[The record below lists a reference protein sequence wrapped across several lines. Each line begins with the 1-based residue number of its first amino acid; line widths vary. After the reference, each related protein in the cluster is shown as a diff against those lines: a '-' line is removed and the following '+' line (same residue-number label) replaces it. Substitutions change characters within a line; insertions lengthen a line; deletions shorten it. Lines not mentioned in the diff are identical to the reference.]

1 MQKLLIIG
9 GVAAGATAAARARR
23 LDAKAEITVLEAG
36 PDVSFANC
44 GLPYYIGGDIDSRS
58 KLILQSPESFKS
70 QYNVTVITETEA
82 LSIDRNGKKVRALHK
97 PSGEERE
104 YSYDS
109 LILAQ
114 GGKPLVPPLKGVGLD
129 HVFSLWTLQDMD
141 GIDDFIR
148 TRNPENAVVV
158 GGGFIGLEMVE
169 ALRKRGLQVSVV
181 ERLPHVMPVMEGEIA
196 GFLQEE
202 LLSYGVGV
210 YTSRS
215 VEEISF
221 SQVLLD
227 DGTRLRADM
236 VLMSVGVRPT
246 LKLATEAGLELGDA
260 GGLLVDQYLRTSD
273 PGIFA
278 AGDMVE
284 IEHRINGAK
293 VRIPLAGPANRQ
305 GRIAANNALGVP
317 KSYSGSQGTSIVRV
331 FEAVAGS
338 TGLNL
343 NQARQAGFR
352 AEAVTVHKEHHTS
365 YYPGSQQVTVLVI
378 YDRETGRILGGQ
390 TAGYAG
396 ADRRL
401 DVLAT
406 AAAAGMRV
414 HELAELDLAYS
425 PPLGSANDAINM
437 AAFAAENR
445 ISGYSPALTAAELD
459 QFVQRHKPAFIDVRD
474 YFAFERS
481 HVNGAD
487 HVPLTHLAQRIGSII
502 KDRPVIVYDDTG
514 KKAHQALRQLVQA
527 GFDEVYNL
535 SGGYTSLERHARAL
549 GFSHLHVPLLQPEEK
564 SLEGNGEEE
573 DELAVQE
580 SAGTLSGHGT
590 LVIDV
595 RTPEEFSFG
604 AYPDSVNIPLDA
616 LGYRAEEITDK
627 NREIIVYCASGAR
640 SAYAS
645 RMLRQM
651 GFSDVKNGGG
661 LMDMMENLA

>member
-23 LDAKAEITVLEAG
+23 LDARAEITVLEAG

-70 QYNVTVITETEA
+70 QYKVSVITETEA
-82 LSIDRNGKKVRALHK
+82 LSIDRSEKTLTALHK
-97 PSGEERE
+97 PSGETRV
-104 YSYDS
+104 YPYDS

-114 GGKPLVPPLKGVGLD
+114 GGKPLVPPLKGVQLN

-141 GIDDFIR
+141 GIDEFIR

-169 ALRKRGLQVSVV
+169 ALRKRGMKVSVV
-181 ERLPHVMPVMEGEIA
+181 ERMPHVMPLMEGEIA

-202 LLSYGVGV
+202 LLSFGVQV
-210 YTSRS
+210 YTSRG
-215 VEEISF
+215 VEEIS
-221 SQVLLD
+221 SNQVRLD
-227 DGTRLRADM
+227 DGTSLDADL

-246 LKLATEAGLELGDA
+246 LKLATDAGLELGEA
-260 GGLLVDQYLRTSD
+260 GGLLVDEHLRTSD
-273 PGIFA
+273 PSIFA

-284 IEHRINGAK
+284 ITHRINGAK

-305 GRIAANNALGVP
+305 GRIAATNALGIP
-317 KSYSGSQGTSIVRV
+317 KSYSGSQGTSIVRI

-352 AEAVTVHKEHHTS
+352 AEAVSIHKEHHTS
-365 YYPGSQQVTVLVI
+365 YYPGARQVTVLVI
-378 YDRETGRILGGQ
+378 YDRETGRILGAQ

-414 HELAELDLAYS
+414 QDLADLDLAYS
-425 PPLGSANDAINM
+425 PPMGSANDPINI

-445 ISGYSPALTAAELD
+445 ISAYSPALTAAELD
-459 QFVQRHKPAFIDVRD
+459 QFVEKYKPAFIDVRD
-474 YFAFERS
+474 FFTFERS
-481 HVNGAD
+481 HINGAD
-487 HVPLTHLAQRIGSII
+487 HIELTHLAKRIGTIP
-502 KDRPVIVYDDTG
+502 KDRPVIVYDDNG

-527 GFDEVYNL
+527 GFQR
-535 SGGYTSLERHARAL
+535 GIHPERRL
-549 GFSHLHVPLLQPEEK
+549 YQS
-564 SLEGNGEEE
+564 
-573 DELAVQE
+573 
-580 SAGTLSGHGT
+580 
-590 LVIDV
+590 
-595 RTPEEFSFG
+595 
-604 AYPDSVNIPLDA
+604 
-616 LGYRAEEITDK
+616 
-627 NREIIVYCASGAR
+627 
-640 SAYAS
+640 
-645 RMLRQM
+645 
-651 GFSDVKNGGG
+651 
-661 LMDMMENLA
+661 

>member
-23 LDAKAEITVLEAG
+23 IDAKAEITVLEAG

-70 QYNVTVITETEA
+70 QYNVTVITETEVQ
-82 LSIDRNGKKVRALHK
+82 SIDRRNKLVSALHI
-97 PSGEERE
+97 PSGKQEE

-114 GGKPLVPPLKGVGLD
+114 GGKPLVPPLRGVKLD

-141 GIDDFIR
+141 AIDDFIR
-148 TRNPENAVVV
+148 YRKPENAVVV
-158 GGGFIGLEMVE
+158 GGGFIGLEMIE
-169 ALRKRGLQVSVV
+169 ALRKRGLNVSVV
-181 ERLPHVMPVMEGEIA
+181 ERMPHVMPTMEPEIA

-202 LLSYGVGV
+202 LLSFGVGV
-210 YTSRS
+210 YTSKS
-215 VEEISF
+215 VEEISS

-227 DGTRLRADM
+227 DGSRLNADM

-246 LKLATEAGLELGDA
+246 LKLASDAGLELGDA
-260 GGLLVDQYLRTSD
+260 GGLLVDRNLRTSD
-273 PGIFA
+273 PHIFA
-278 AGDMVE
+278 AGDMIE
-284 IEHRINGAK
+284 IEHKINGAK

-305 GRIAANNALGVP
+305 GRIAANNALGIP
-317 KSYSGSQGTSIVRV
+317 KEYSGSQGTSIVRV

-365 YYPGSQQVTVLVI
+365 YYPGARQVTVMVI

-390 TAGYAG
+390 TAGLAG

-414 HELAELDLAYS
+414 HELSELDLAYS

-445 ISGYSPALTAAELD
+445 ISGYSPAITAAELD
-459 QFVQRHKPAFIDVRD
+459 QFTGRHKPAFIDVRD

-481 HVNGAD
+481 HVSGAD
-487 HVPLTHLAQRIGSII
+487 HVPLTHLEQRMGSIHR
-502 KDRPVIVYDDTG
+502 DRPVIVYDETG

-535 SGGYTSLERHARAL
+535 SGGFTSLERHARAL

-564 SLEGNGEEE
+564 SLEDEHEAEEQVPE
-573 DELAVQE
+573 Q
-580 SAGTLSGHGT
+580 GSGGALT
-590 LVIDV
+590 GGGLLVIDV
-595 RTPEEFSFG
+595 RTPEEFAYG
-604 AYPDSVNIPLDA
+604 AYPDSVNIPLDE
-616 LGYRAEEITDK
+616 LGYRAEEISDK
-627 NREIIVYCASGAR
+627 DREVIVYCASGAR
-640 SAYAS
+640 SAYAA
-645 RMLRQM
+645 RMLTQM